1 MSPAAAFTSPLG
13 ATIARYLALKAAL
26 GRRYGVERGVL
37 THLDRFLSATAAD
50 LTADSFTQWCRTR
63 EHMTSGV
70 RRNWMRI
77 VRNLCLYRQRT
88 EPSCFVPDAAQF
100 PALHQPVCPY
110 IFSEDEIPRLL
121 QATADLQ
128 AGTGS
133 PLRRETFRAAIVLLY
148 TTGLRRGELLRL
160 TMADYDPN
168 EHTLLIRESK
178 FHKSRLLPLSGH
190 GFQAIDGLLDVRRRR
205 GFAIGAE
212 KPLLGNQCG
221 GGRAYTGEGFGS
233 TIRAL
238 LRTTGIRTAAGRLPR
253 VHDFRH
259 TFAVHALLRWY
270 HAGHDVQAKLP
281 LLAAYMG
288 HISIVSTAY
297 YLRFIDQLAGCA
309 SERFGQRCGALISPA
324 SFPTGSGGDS

>member
-13 ATIARYLALKAAL
+13 ATIARYLALKEAL
-26 GRRYGVERGVL
+26 GRRYGVERGIL
-37 THLDRFLSATAAD
+37 THLDKFLSATAAD
-50 LTADSFTQWCRTR
+50 LTADTFTQWCRTR
-63 EHMTSGV
+63 AHMTSGV

-77 VRNLCLYRQRT
+77 VRNLCLYLQRT
-88 EPSCFVPDAAQF
+88 EPSCFVPNAAQF
-100 PALHQPVCPY
+100 PALHQPVCPH
-110 IFSEDEIPRLL
+110 IFSEDEIVRLL
-121 QATADLQ
+121 NATENLH
-128 AGTGS
+128 AGTLS

-168 EHTLLIRESK
+168 EHTLLVRASK
-178 FHKSRLLPLSGH
+178 FHKSRLLPLSADGA
-190 GFQAIDGLLDVRRRR
+190 QAVDGVLDIRRRR
-205 GFAIGAE
+205 GFTIGAE
-212 KPLLGNQCG
+212 KPLLGNQHG

-259 TFAVHALLRWY
+259 TFAVRALLRWY
-270 HAGHDVQAKLP
+270 QAGQDVQAKLP

-309 SERFGQRCGALISPA
+309 AERFGQRCGALISLAPR
-324 SFPTGSGGDS
+324 PTGSGGDA

>member
-1 MSPAAAFTSPLG
+1 MSTAVVFTSTVG
-13 ATIARYLALKAAL
+13 ATIARFLALKEAL

-37 THLDRFLSATAAD
+37 AHLDRFLSAAATD
-50 LTADSFTQWCRTR
+50 LTADTFTQWCRTR
-63 EHMTSGV
+63 EHMASGV

-100 PALHQPVCPY
+100 PALHQPVCPH
-110 IFSEDEIPRLL
+110 IFTADEIVRLW
-121 QATADLQ
+121 QATQDLQ
-128 AGTGS
+128 AGSGS
-133 PLRRETFRAAIVLLY
+133 PLRRETFRVALVLLS

-168 EHTLLIRESK
+168 EHTLLVRESK
-178 FHKSRLLPLSGH
+178 FHKSRLLPLSGD
-190 GFQAIDGLLDVRRRR
+190 GVQAVDGLLDVRRQR
-205 GFAIGAE
+205 GFAPGAE
-212 KPLLGNQCG
+212 QPLLGNQCG
-221 GGRAYTGEGFGS
+221 GGRPYTGVGFGT

-238 LRTTGIRTAAGRLPR
+238 LRTTGIRTAAGRFPR

-270 HAGHDVQAKLP
+270 QAGHDVQAKLP

-297 YLRFIDQLAGCA
+297 YLRFIDQLTGYA
-309 SERFGQRCGALISPA
+309 SERFGQRCGALISLAPR
-324 SFPTGSGGDS
+324 PTGSGGDA